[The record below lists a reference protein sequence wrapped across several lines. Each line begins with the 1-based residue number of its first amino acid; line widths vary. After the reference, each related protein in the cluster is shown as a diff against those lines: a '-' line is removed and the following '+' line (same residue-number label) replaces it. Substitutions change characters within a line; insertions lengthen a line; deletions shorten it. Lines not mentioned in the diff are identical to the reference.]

1 MKLYL
6 LFCFI
11 FSLNAAYIFPNKI
24 KHCGI
29 EHCDVDNMDAC
40 CNICFDCKGEGKNNC
55 DFCHGT
61 GFLMLNGDLIG
72 TNNKCVV
79 CNGSGEKICKKCM
92 GAGKIARW
100 RIKYKNFSF

>member
-1 MKLYL
+1 MRLYF
-6 LFCFI
+6 LFSLI
-11 FSLNAAYIFPNKI
+11 FSLSAAYTFPTKI
-24 KHCGI
+24 EHCGI

-40 CNICFDCKGEGKNNC
+40 CDICLDCEGSGKETCN
-55 DFCHGT
+55 FCHGT

-72 TNNKCVV
+72 TDNKCVV

-100 RIKYKNFSF
+100 RIKYAYKN